1 VRCRPRV
8 VRGTIASGAIVA
20 ALACANGSGTETAS
34 TPVDLVLR
42 EVTVFDS
49 RDRVT
54 LGGRTVVID
63 EGRIAAV
70 LEAGAEVPEAR
81 RTIEGR
87 GRLLTPGLVDA
98 HSHLAYVLGDSI
110 SAGGGFV
117 ARLSMEPDSIAAY
130 RSRFAEAYLPYG
142 VTTVRDA
149 GSDDRHLPMLAAWME
164 RSPDAPDFWPVGGAL
179 VSHEEG
185 RAPYPGHAVVTDPE
199 DARRKVRAY
208 HDAGLRHVK
217 LYWRLREP
225 EFVAALEEAR
235 KLGMHVAGHVDF
247 QVLGF
252 ERAVDLGLRS
262 FEHAYTVAVG
272 ALTEEQFLAAWRE
285 ELPRV
290 VGDEQRG
297 RFYLGVM
304 AYMHVLG
311 PQNAEVERLIER
323 LAGTDGTVVPTLHLF
338 AQRLGLSP
346 HVTPP
351 FASFDD
357 LTWLD
362 EEQRAWAGEGYEIL
376 AGYVRKMWET
386 GIPLAVGTDWA
397 EPGPA
402 VLAEIALLHDAGI
415 PMPDSLAIATL
426 GGATAIGVDDEVG
439 AVEPG
444 YRANLVLWD
453 DDPLADPGALF
464 GGRTVIKDGT
474 VWSPG
479 GASGPRSS
487 G

>member
-1 VRCRPRV
+1 MTPSFQTLAR
-8 VRGTIASGAIVA
+8 TMASIAFAATVAYADGSGA
-20 ALACANGSGTETAS
+20 ETAS
-34 TPVDLVLR
+34 PPADLVLR
-42 EVTVFDS
+42 DVTVFDV
-49 RDRVT
+49 RDRVAR
-54 LGGRTVVID
+54 GGRTVVVED
-63 EGRIAAV
+63 GRISAV
-70 LEAGAEVPEAR
+70 LEAGANAPEAR
-81 RTIEGR
+81 RTIDGR
-87 GRLLTPGLVDA
+87 GRILTPGLVDV
-98 HSHLAYVLGDSI
+98 HSHVDYVLGDSI
-110 SAGGGFV
+110 SAGGGFI
-117 ARLSMEPDSIAAY
+117 ARLSMDPDSIAAY

-142 VTTVRDA
+142 VTTVRDV
-149 GSDDRHLPMLAAWME
+149 GSDDRHLPMLVAWMK

-185 RAPYPGHAVVTDPE
+185 REPFPGHAVVTDAE
-199 DARRKVRAY
+199 HARREVRAY
-208 HDAGLRHVK
+208 RDAGLRHVK

-235 KLGMHVAGHVDF
+235 QLGMGVTGHIDF
-247 QVLGF
+247 RVLGF
-252 ERAVDLGLRS
+252 ERALDLGLRS
-262 FEHAYTVAVG
+262 FEHAYTIAVG

-311 PQNAEVERLIER
+311 RDNAEVEHLIER
-323 LAGTDGTVVPTLHLF
+323 LAATNSTVVPTLHLF

-357 LTWLD
+357 LTWLEAD
-362 EEQRAWAGEGYEIL
+362 QRAWAV
-376 AGYVRKMWET
+376 AGYRIMGEHVGMMWEA

-426 GGATAIGVDDEVG
+426 GGAAAIGLEGEIGVIE
-439 AVEPG
+439 AG
-444 YRANLVLWD
+444 YRANLVLWE
-453 DDPLADPGALF
+453 DDPLAAPSALF
-464 GGRTVIKDGT
+464 GGRTVIKDGI
-474 VWSPG
+474 VWGG
-479 GASGPRSS
+479 GA
-487 G
+487 

>member
-1 VRCRPRV
+1 MIPPAPPGVAGSLRLA
-8 VRGTIASGAIVA
+8 GLLA
-20 ALACANGSGTETAS
+20 ALACVNGGAPSPGPEPA
-34 TPVDLVLR
+34 DLVL
-42 EVTVFDS
+42 EDVVVFDPRS
-49 RDRVT
+49 RTALPHRSVVVESGRV
-54 LGGRTVVID
+54 
-63 EGRIAAV
+63 AAV
-70 LEAGAEVPEAR
+70 LAPGAPLPEAR
-81 RTIEGR
+81 TVIAGR

-98 HSHLAYVLGDSI
+98 HSHISYVLGDSI
-110 SAGGGFV
+110 AAGGGFI
-117 ARLSMEPDSIAAY
+117 ARLSMDPDSIAAY
-130 RSRFAEAYLPYG
+130 RARFAEAYLPYG
-142 VTTVRDA
+142 VTTVRDV
-149 GSDDRHLPMLAAWME
+149 GSDERHLPMLAAWMQ

-185 RAPYPGHAVVTDPE
+185 RVPFPGHAVVTDPE

-208 HDAGLRHVK
+208 HEAGLRHVK

-225 EFVAALEEAR
+225 EFVAALEAAR
-235 KLGMHVAGHVDF
+235 QLGMHVTGHVDF

-252 ERAVDLGLRS
+252 NRALDLGLHS
-262 FEHAYTVAVG
+262 FEHAYTVAVS
-272 ALTEEQFLAAWRE
+272 ALTEEEFLAAWRE

-311 PQNAEVERLIER
+311 PENTEVERLIER
-323 LAGTDGTVVPTLHLF
+323 LDETDSTVVPTLHLF

-362 EEQRAWAGEGYEIL
+362 ESQRAWAIEGYGIL
-376 AGYVRKMWET
+376 AGYVRKMWEA

-402 VLAEIALLHDAGI
+402 VLSEIALLHDAGI

-426 GGATAIGVDDEVG
+426 GGAAAIGVDDEVG
-439 AVEPG
+439 AIEPG

-453 DDPLADPGALF
+453 DDPLADPSALF
-464 GGRTVIKDGT
+464 GGITVIKDGA
-474 VWSPG
+474 VWSRG
-479 GASGPRSS
+479 
-487 G
+487 